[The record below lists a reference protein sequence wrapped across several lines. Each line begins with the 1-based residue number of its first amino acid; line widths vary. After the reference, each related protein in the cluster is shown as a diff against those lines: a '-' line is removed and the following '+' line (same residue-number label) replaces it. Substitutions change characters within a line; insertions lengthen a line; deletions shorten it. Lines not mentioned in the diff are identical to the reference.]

1 MIKAITGKLKASL
14 FPLYSRYWKLKYK
27 GNAYECTICSYSAGA
42 FMPFG
47 VVKRKNAMCPNC
59 YSLERH
65 RLQWLYLAKKTNLLT
80 TPLSLLHFAPESTLR
95 KKLEVMKHIKYV
107 TADIAIY
114 DKAIMMKVD
123 VTNMPFK
130 DKKNGWAILQT
141 PIDMKR
147 AKTYED
153 PTIIRP
159 LDRLKVFG
167 QSDHVRLYG
176 KDYKKILTSA
186 GFKVKEDN
194 FVNTLSP
201 LQARKYALDNSELI
215 YFCKK

>member
-130 DKKNGWAILQT
+130 DNSFDVILCNHVLEHIVNDRKAMKEIHRVLKKNGWAILQT
-141 PIDMKR
+141 PIDIKR
-147 AKTYED
+147 AKKYEY

-159 LDRLKVFG
+159 LYRLKEFR
-167 QSDHVRLYG
+167 QSDNV
-176 KDYKKILTSA
+176 
-186 GFKVKEDN
+186 
-194 FVNTLSP
+194 
-201 LQARKYALDNSELI
+201 Q
-215 YFCKK
+215 